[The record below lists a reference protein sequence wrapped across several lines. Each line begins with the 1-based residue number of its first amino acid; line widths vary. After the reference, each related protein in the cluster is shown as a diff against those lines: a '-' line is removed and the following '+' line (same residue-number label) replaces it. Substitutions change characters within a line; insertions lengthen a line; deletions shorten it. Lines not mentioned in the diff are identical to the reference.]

1 MQDHASGLYADRAI
15 AIIRAHFEHKVA
27 LYSLN
32 AFGAAAPAKVGIA
45 KSVFD
50 DLQRYAKYSVTA
62 YKDLEDCVK
71 PLNNTVL
78 HRYDKKSTQGFLVR
92 DDVKKEFILAF
103 RGTEPTKGDGD
114 CSIDLSIC
122 KTNLSLPLVESNG
135 AKVHTGFQKAW
146 GYVSEQVTQDL
157 MKELKS
163 KPGYRVVVTGHSLG
177 GALAAVSS
185 LQIKKTFPKL
195 ALKMFSYGAPRVG
208 DLAFVKTLEKT
219 LGAENIYRGS
229 NLQGITSIELRSII
243 AEPNHSRSGVIPPT
257 FAAELPPFAS
267 FFGYWLS
274 KEPAS
279 AGNVMICTHGEDKDE
294 TTDKTCNNVPVVVNP
309 ANIAQHS
316 SLFGITTS
324 NAKQYCGGGAA
335 GVSTA
340 TSQRPGS
347 GKKGK
352 TKKTS

>member
-1 MQDHASGLYADRAI
+1 MATRPVVYWLCLFASL
-15 AIIRAHFEHKVA
+15 
-27 LYSLN
+27 LLS

-135 AKVHTGFQKAW
+135 AKIHTGFQKAW

-163 KPGYRVVVTGHSLG
+163 KPGYRVVVT
-177 GALAAVSS
+177 
-185 LQIKKTFPKL
+185 

-208 DLAFVKTLEKT
+208 DLAFVKTIEKT

-243 AEPNHSRSGVIPPT
+243 AEFSRSRPGVIPPT
-257 FAAELPPFAS
+257 FATELPPFTDIARS
-267 FFGYWLS
+267 GTGYWLS

-340 TSQRPGS
+340 TAQRPGS